1 MRGYLVDWKSW
12 KSGKVLGRR
21 EPVLDLV
28 IIGWEEEIDREG
40 CSKEAGLEIGRIRSK
55 EEVVVIG
62 EGFEGIAARVG
73 M

>member
-12 KSGKVLGRR
+12 KLGKVLGWR

-40 CSKEAGLEIGRIRSK
+40 CLEEAGLEIGRIRSK

-62 EGFEGIAARVG
+62 EGFEGIVARVG